1 VISLGLAIDR
11 TRPLN
16 GVMPEPPIERR
27 DILCENGDYLVQEE
41 NIGGNRLVFS
51 FGTFDS
57 LLTEGADFLTQE
69 DSGKLILTVY

>member
-1 VISLGLAIDR
+1 MISIGTAINR
-11 TRPLN
+11 IHVSS
-16 GVMPEPPIERR
+16 GAEPEPPIMRR

-41 NIGGNRLVFS
+41 NIGGNRLVYS